1 MRLQGERKLKELQSI
16 VGYQEKQPNHNNT
29 QTVNDASDS
38 WLNIEDE
45 DDQRGRVGQKWP
57 WD

>member
-1 MRLQGERKLKELQSI
+1 M

-29 QTVNDASDS
+29 QTVNDTSDS